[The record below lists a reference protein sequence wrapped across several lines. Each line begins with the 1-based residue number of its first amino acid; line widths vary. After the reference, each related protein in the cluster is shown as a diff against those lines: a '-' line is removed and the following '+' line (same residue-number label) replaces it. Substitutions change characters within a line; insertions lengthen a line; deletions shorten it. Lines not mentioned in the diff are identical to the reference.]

1 MTTTGP
7 VSSGPPN
14 PRFLATIAY
23 AGGIITG
30 AVLLAVEKQDRFV
43 RFHAMQSTVTFAGVL
58 LGHLVL
64 MGVPVFGLVLYLP
77 FILTVVALWVF
88 LMIKAWRGELYKLPY
103 LGDFAEHLL
112 GGRA

>member
-7 VSSGPPN
+7 VPSGPPN

-23 AGGIITG
+23 AGGLVTG

-43 RFHAMQSTVTFAGVL
+43 RFHAMQSIVTFGGVL
-58 LGHLVL
+58 LLHLVL
-64 MGVPVFGLVLYLP
+64 MGVPVIGLVLYLP
-77 FILTVVALWVF
+77 FILAVVGLWVF
-88 LMIKAWRGELYKLPY
+88 LMIKAWRGESYKLPY
-103 LGDFAEHLL
+103 LGDLAEHLS